1 MAELTGVRAAL
12 NALMANE
19 LARGQVTGN
28 RTVTARRHPLD
39 DHQIRK
45 RPDAFDRRRLHQAP
59 RRRAIPNRNSAYGF
73 ESRPDALR
81 AVRSQVRRAVRWE
94 PA

>member
-1 MAELTGVRAAL
+1 MAELTGVQATL
-12 NALMANE
+12 NALTANE
-19 LARGQVTGN
+19 LAGGRVTGN

-45 RPDAFDRRRLHQAP
+45 RPDAFDRRRLQPAP
-59 RRRAIPNRNSAYGF
+59 KRREIANRNSTYRFA
-73 ESRPDALR
+73 SPPDAPR
-81 AVRSQVRRAVRWE
+81 VVRSRARRAVHWE

>member
-45 RPDAFDRRRLHQAP
+45 RPDAFDRTPLREAP
-59 RRRAIPNRNSAYGF
+59 RRPKIANRNSTYRF
-73 ESRPDALR
+73 ESRDEP
-81 AVRSQVRRAVRWE
+81 RRAVRHHDG
-94 PA
+94 A